1 MQNIHHH
8 VDGID
13 KLTKPPLYKCKT
25 CMLAKATKRAV
36 LNPPTSTKALSAS
49 TSSHNTNT
57 SNYLPGRRFHMD
69 MGFVHGSSYR
79 TKDENGHLITS
90 LDGYNSYLI
99 IVDQASRYT
108 WVFLSK
114 YKVPQVKVI
123 ENFLALHGS
132 KQV

>member
-1 MQNIHHH
+1 
-8 VDGID
+8 
-13 KLTKPPLYKCKT
+13 
-25 CMLAKATKRAV
+25 
-36 LNPPTSTKALSAS
+36 
-49 TSSHNTNT
+49 
-57 SNYLPGRRFHMD
+57 MD

-132 KQV
+132 KQVSQKYIRTDEGGKLWASHTFQRTIQAAGYILEPTASDASFQNGLAE